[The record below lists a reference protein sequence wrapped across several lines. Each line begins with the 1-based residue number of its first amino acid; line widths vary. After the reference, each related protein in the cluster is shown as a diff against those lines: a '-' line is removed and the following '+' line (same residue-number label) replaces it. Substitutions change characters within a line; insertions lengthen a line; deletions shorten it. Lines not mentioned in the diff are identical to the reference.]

1 SALPQRGLQAL
12 LLALLL
18 LGGGSPGAARG
29 HRFCRPVNATIAA
42 EKDDCPVCVTF
53 PAAICSGYCQTKEPV
68 YKSVLTPVSQH
79 VCTYR
84 AVRYETLALPGC
96 PPGVD
101 PAFTFP
107 VALSCHCSLC
117 PMDSS
122 DCTVQSIGPDFCS
135 ARGGFASGGPQ

>member
-1 SALPQRGLQAL
+1 MDPPQRGLQARTLLLL
-12 LLALLL
+12 LLAGGA
-18 LGGGSPGAARG
+18 LGAPRG
-29 HRFCRPVNATIAA
+29 RRFCRPVNATIAA

-53 PAAICSGYCQTKEPV
+53 ATAICSGYCQTKEPV
-68 YKSVLTPVSQH
+68 YKSALSPISQH
-79 VCTYR
+79 VCSYR

-101 PAFTFP
+101 PTFTFP

-117 PMDSS
+117 PMASS

-135 ARGGFASGGPQ
+135 APGGFA